1 MNYKDTLFFIGK
13 SLTIANNNRNKINI
27 EETLQNSEINW
38 ETVVK
43 VSTAHYVL
51 PAIYCNYKKMG
62 LLDCLPKDLVIYM
75 EHITNLNRE
84 RNKQIITQAKAI
96 NELLLTHNITPIF
109 LKGTGN
115 LLDGLYN
122 DIAERMIGDIDFI
135 VSRNEYDSA
144 QSILFE
150 FGYEKV
156 HKTTYDFP
164 EFKHFP
170 KLHKENEIAAIEL
183 HKQLLTEEHASEF
196 NFETVKK
203 DIQII
208 NGISFLSFE
217 HQLALS
223 VFAKQLNDNG
233 MHFKSIALRNSYDTY
248 LLSTKINTLNTISKF
263 DKLSNALNSYLAI
276 TSEVFEKPD
285 SLLYHRNERVVKYL
299 NDFLKYLENP
309 ELNKKFIKK
318 KEIELF
324 IKSRLDI
331 LKKVFFRKEHRD
343 WFFKRISD
351 KKWQQEKLVQLGLKK
366 TKSNS

>member
-1 MNYKDTLFFIGK
+1 MNYRDTLFFIGK
-13 SLTIANNNRNKINI
+13 SLTIAKNNINKTKI
-27 EETLQNSEINW
+27 EATLQDSKINW
-38 ETVVK
+38 ENVVR

-51 PAIYCNYKKMG
+51 PAMYCNYKRVNF
-62 LLDCLPKDLVIYM
+62 LNYLPKDLVAYM

-84 RNKQIITQAKAI
+84 RNEQIITQAKEI
-96 NELLLTHNITPIF
+96 NELLLAHNITPIF

-115 LLDGLYN
+115 LLEGLYE
-122 DIAERMIGDIDFI
+122 DIAERMVGDIDFI
-135 VSRNEYDSA
+135 VNKNEYARA
-144 QSILFE
+144 QTILFE
-150 FGYEKV
+150 FGYKKV

-164 EFKHFP
+164 QFKHFP
-170 KLHKENEIAAIEL
+170 RLQKENRIAAIEL
-183 HKQLLTEEHASEF
+183 HKQLLKEEYASEF

-203 DIQII
+203 DIQKI
-208 NGISFLSFE
+208 NAMSFLSFE

-233 MHFKSIALRNSYDTY
+233 IQFKSIALRNSYDTY
-248 LLSTKINTLNTISKF
+248 LLSTKINTVNAVSKF

-276 TSEVFEKPD
+276 TSEVFENPD
-285 SLLYHRNERVVKYL
+285 SLLFHKNKSVDNYL
-299 NDFLKYLENP
+299 NDFYKYVENP

-318 KEIELF
+318 KAKELF
-324 IKSRLDI
+324 IKTRFDI
-331 LKKVFFRKEHRD
+331 LKKVVVRKEYRD